1 MEEQTKLDKRG
12 LDLVIPGWG
21 TLEVQNALFDLN
33 GTLALDGVL
42 PEAVKE
48 RLHRLQEMLAVY
60 VVTADTHGTVTDL
73 LRDCADL
80 EIGRIQVGNE
90 AEQKGEILEKLGAL
104 QTVACGNGAND
115 ALMLRKARLGICVMH
130 EEGTSLQA
138 LLASDI
144 LVASAEEALDLLL
157 KPARLVATLRA

>member
-1 MEEQTKLDKRG
+1 MDKRG

-33 GTLALDGVL
+33 GTLALDGIL

-60 VVTADTHGTVTDL
+60 VVTADTHGTVTHL

-80 EIGRIQVGNE
+80 EIVRIEVGKE
-90 AEQKGEILEKLGAL
+90 AEQKCDLLEKLGASH
-104 QTVACGNGAND
+104 TVALGNGAND
-115 ALMLRKARLGICVMH
+115 VFMLSKACLGICVMQG
-130 EEGTSLQA
+130 EGTALQA
-138 LLASDI
+138 LLAGDI
-144 LVASAEEALDLLL
+144 LVRSADEALDLLL
-157 KPARLVATLRA
+157 KPARLLATLRA